1 MALPTGSKMQ
11 APFNSQR
18 IDLTLPKHWNGCNR
32 EQLELIAD
40 VLREQVERQDR
51 YHPFDMKNVKIAVF
65 FLLAN
70 LEILALPDT
79 SKPLDEQFYL
89 CRVVTPADKKKHR
102 KSDYR
107 KVKSKGKG
115 KDKSKGKGKGDGIY
129 AGIPDNAFPLY
140 LWQINYWLSPKAK
153 TDNKQSAEYIGQG
166 ADILGWLDNKN
177 GTFLT
182 WFPYEEI
189 KRKRYGAG
197 FFARKKAFK
206 GPRTDLDGFS
216 WAQYRFASDMMGTY
230 TQLSNSLIK
239 MQQMKKFTPEQ
250 MEKQAK
256 NVELAKS
263 MFLAIIFNGEIEYV
277 DTNTGLVRKGFH
289 YDRTQCTDNTDYFK
303 GFPETQWQVILFWWT
318 GTMHAL
324 SKRFPHVFKV
334 QPLNKQKPSTPL
346 EIYTATTATMQKYA
360 GLTEDQ
366 VNNQS
371 YSLVLEHLERLSK
384 ENEEMEKLRKK

>member
-1 MALPTGSKMQ
+1 MNVPKYQSTNVPQHINLS
-11 APFNSQR
+11 
-18 IDLTLPKHWNGCNR
+18 LPKHWNGCNR

-40 VLREQVERQDR
+40 VLRDQVERQDR
-51 YHPFDMKNVKIAVF
+51 YHPFSMRNVKIAVF

-70 LEILALPDT
+70 LEILAYPDT
-79 SKPLDEQFYL
+79 RKPIDEQFYL
-89 CRVVTPADKKKHR
+89 CRVVTPGEEKKPCKR
-102 KSDYR
+102 NKG
-107 KVKSKGKG
+107 SK
-115 KDKSKGKGKGDGIY
+115 DSKNDM
-129 AGIPDNAFPLY
+129 PDDAFPLY

-153 TDNKQSAEYIGQG
+153 TDNKQSPEYIGQG

-177 GTFLT
+177 GMFLT
-182 WFPYEEI
+182 WFPYDKI
-189 KRKRYGAG
+189 SRKKQGAG
-197 FFARKKAFK
+197 IFAKKKDFQ
-206 GPRTDLDGFS
+206 GPRADLDGFS

-239 MQQMKKFTPEQ
+239 MQGMKKFTPEQ

-256 NVELAKS
+256 NVELAKA
-263 MFLAIIFNGEIEYV
+263 MFLAIIFNGEIKYM
-277 DTNTGLVRKGFH
+277 DSNTGLVRKGFH
-289 YDRTQCTDNTDYFK
+289 YDSLQCTENSDYFK

-324 SKRFPHVFKV
+324 SKRYPHVFKV
-334 QPLNKQKPSTPL
+334 QPTNKQKPSTPL

-384 ENEEMEKLRKK
+384 ENEEMEKMRKK